1 MNTQCMMEVR
11 DRDRLLDPENGNPS
25 VPCSRWTEWKRC
37 TNEGHLIFQMKDGK
51 NIRVCFRCA
60 RTMEQRKWVADGNYA
75 VFKTPKM
82 DGDARHGY

>member
-1 MNTQCMMEVR
+1 MIELRNR
-11 DRDRLLDPENGNPS
+11 NRRIGSGFSWADS
-25 VPCSRWTEWKRC
+25 FCSKWTEWDRC
-37 TNEGHLIFQMKDGK
+37 PNEGHLIFQMKDGK

-82 DGDARHGY
+82 DGSVRRESKYDAV

>member
-1 MNTQCMMEVR
+1 MNYQCMLEVR
-11 DRDRLLDPENGNPS
+11 NRNRHIRSGVTS
-25 VPCSRWTEWKRC
+25 KWTEWDRC

-82 DGDARHGY
+82 DGSVRRESKYDAV